1 MKATQ
6 RDFARTAEQ
15 AGAKCKLFF
24 LCGPDE
30 AGASAAAARLIAGLP
45 DAGERVDMSG
55 AELRNDPVRLV
66 DEARSTSLF
75 GDARHIFVRANGED
89 ANAAIETFCLLVDRG
104 EADQAWPVFIIATSA
119 TDKSRSAKHLLKRAD
134 ALVGIFYPPDL
145 RSVTTD
151 IRSLADAAGL
161 RLGGDI
167 AQRIAQATSLDI
179 RLAASEVEKLALYLD
194 ASPQSPKTADAEAY
208 AAIGAATEEDSFV
221 GLVNA
226 ALSGD
231 LKKLPGEIRRLREV
245 SMNPVG
251 VALALERR
259 AAQLAQ
265 LSAKLRPGD
274 DVGGLLE
281 RERVFFRDRRDI
293 ARQLQ
298 QWHGG
303 KLERLVPRLTNL
315 HRALLAN
322 SQMAELVLA
331 QELAQIAR
339 YAAARR

>member
-1 MKATQ
+1 MRATQ
-6 RDFARTAEQ
+6 RDFARVAEK
-15 AGAKCKLFF
+15 AGATCKLFF

-30 AGASAAAARLIAGLP
+30 AGASAAAAKLIAALP
-45 DAGERVDMSG
+45 DAGERVEISG
-55 AELRNDPVRLV
+55 ADLRSDPVRLV

-75 GDARHIFVRANGED
+75 GDARHILARVNGED
-89 ANAAIETFCLLVDRG
+89 ANEALKSFCALVDRG
-104 EADQAWPVFIIATSA
+104 EADEAWPVFIIASGA
-119 TDKSRSAKHLLKRAD
+119 SDKSRSAKQLIKRD
-134 ALVGIFYPPDL
+134 DGLVGIFYPPDL

-151 IRSLADAAGL
+151 IRAIADACGL

-167 AQRIAQATSLDI
+167 AQRIAQATGLDI
-179 RLAASEVEKLALYLD
+179 RLAQSEVEKLALYLD
-194 ASPQSPKTADAEAY
+194 ASPQSPKTADAKAY
-208 AAIGAATEEDSFV
+208 DEIGASTEEDSFV
-221 GLVNA
+221 ALVNA

-231 LKKLPGEIRRLREV
+231 LKKLPSEIHRLREV

-298 QWHGG
+298 QWRGG

-315 HRALLAN
+315 HRSLLAN
-322 SQMAELVLA
+322 SQMAELILA
-331 QELAQIAR
+331 QELAQIGR

>member
-1 MKATQ
+1 MKANQ
-6 RDFARTAEQ
+6 NSFAKVAGK

-30 AGASAAAARLIAGLP
+30 AGASAAAARLIAALP
-45 DAGERVDMSG
+45 DAGERVELSG
-55 AELRNDPVRLV
+55 AQLRSDPVLLV

-75 GDARHIFVRANGED
+75 GDSRHILARVNGED
-89 ANAAIETFCLLVDRG
+89 ANDALASFLALADRG
-104 EADQAWPVFIIATSA
+104 ETAGAWPVFIIASGA
-119 TDKSRSAKHLLKRAD
+119 TDKSRSAKQLLGRDD
-134 ALVGIFYPPDL
+134 ALVGIFYPPDI
-145 RSVTTD
+145 RSVTAD
-151 IRSLADAAGL
+151 IRAMADAAGL

-167 AQRIAQATSLDI
+167 AQRIAQATGLDI
-179 RLAASEVEKLALYLD
+179 RLAGSEVEKLALYLD
-194 ASPQSPKTADAEAY
+194 ASPQSPRTADAAAY
-208 AAIGAATEEDSFV
+208 EAIGAATEEDSFAP
-221 GLVNA
+221 LVNA
-226 ALSGD
+226 TLAGD
-231 LKKLPGEIRRLREV
+231 LKKLPAEIRRLREV

-265 LSAKLRPGD
+265 LSARLRPGD
-274 DVGGLLE
+274 DVGALLE
-281 RERVFFRDRRDI
+281 RERVFSRDRRDI

-298 QWHGG
+298 QWRGG

-322 SQMAELVLA
+322 SQLAELILA